1 MSSNSSLQVTCSG
14 LSPSGSRTA
23 VVIALCYGVLI
34 PLIVLGNGLVVASFI
49 INHRLRTA
57 TNIFI
62 CGLGLSDLLIGVF
75 SVPYWTYIS
84 TLNSLMDAFC
94 TPLYNVYIC
103 VDIGTGCASILQLTS
118 IAIERLYF
126 TVAPLKH
133 RRLPRSVYWYMLAI
147 AWIFSIFAAG
157 LQPLQHK
164 AEWFDEYSI
173 FLMVTCFIFPLI
185 IIVAVY
191 LYILKVGRDH
201 SRKRPS
207 TQSRMGSSGTNIKE
221 FNIFV
226 TVIVI
231 TGVFVVAWAPFF
243 VTTVI
248 FNFCPTCF
256 KRPQSDHLV
265 RFVKWMQ
272 YSSSAINPYIYA
284 YRNEDVRNSFKK
296 IIRAVFCFCCKS
308 ENQMKS
314 GTFSRRQTYEN
325 NNGYSNSKDDN
336 VLAERADLH
345 NELPRILDVNG
356 VSHSEQTSRTAQL
369 EVSDLKDTETVLTKA
384 QEQCFNKSNN
394 GFENSHLQ
402 LQLRNQDNESARNN
416 WRNSD
421 EIEGSFRSKEEINS
435 RNSRNANRL
444 RSQSTLDAKS
454 QQTNQIKDSLKN
466 EGQSQK
472 NREKERYLDNEKEIK
487 TKGQNR
493 RQRSQSTFE
502 PRSLSTKET
511 QHEFKHGDLQRK
523 HKQKSRHLEDKEKEI
538 NNTSREKRQRSHST
552 LEPRSLSTKEKQH
565 KLKHGDL
572 QRKNEQNS
580 RHLDKEKEINNTSR
594 EKIHR
599 QRSHSTLG
607 PTESNPSRHKNSETS
622 NSIGPPVPSFDN
634 PVNVVSDSEGTYV

>member
-1 MSSNSSLQVTCSG
+1 
-14 LSPSGSRTA
+14 
-23 VVIALCYGVLI
+23 
-34 PLIVLGNGLVVASFI
+34 
-49 INHRLRTA
+49 
-57 TNIFI
+57 
-62 CGLGLSDLLIGVF
+62 
-75 SVPYWTYIS
+75 
-84 TLNSLMDAFC
+84 MDAFC

-284 YRNEDVRNSFKK
+284 YRNEDVKNSFKK

-336 VLAERADLH
+336 VFAERADLH

-394 GFENSHLQ
+394 AFENSHLQ
-402 LQLRNQDNESARNN
+402 LQLRNQDNESARN
-416 WRNSD
+416 SD
-421 EIEGSFRSKEEINS
+421 EIEGSFRSIKEINS

-511 QHEFKHGDLQRK
+511 QHELKHGDLQRK
-523 HKQKSRHLEDKEKEI
+523 HK
-538 NNTSREKRQRSHST
+538 
-552 LEPRSLSTKEKQH
+552 
-565 KLKHGDL
+565 
-572 QRKNEQNS
+572 QNS

-607 PTESNPSRHKNSETS
+607 PTESNPSRHKNIETS